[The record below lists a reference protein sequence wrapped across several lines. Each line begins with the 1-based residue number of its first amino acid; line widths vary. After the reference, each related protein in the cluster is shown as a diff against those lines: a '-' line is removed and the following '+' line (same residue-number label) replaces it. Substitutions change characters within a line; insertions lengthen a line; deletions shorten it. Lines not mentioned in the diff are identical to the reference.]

1 MKPFPIV
8 SLALATALV
17 TPPSFADDAG
27 DEAASTE
34 LFNAGRE
41 SMRRGEYAA
50 ACPKFAESARLK
62 PSVGALAKL
71 AECEEHERRLVSAYT
86 RWKQALNLA
95 RNLGDARAAD
105 VERQLARLDSQ
116 VPKLRV
122 VAGADLPPDA
132 VIRVDDLTLSTAGLG
147 VALPVELGQHIV
159 AASAPHAKPWSTTVD
174 VHDPGATVSVTLPP
188 LEAIRPSSD
197 QPGTSAP
204 AGERAS
210 LARPVTGSLFSA
222 SPATGGRSGGWR
234 TAGIAAAG
242 TGLAAAVAGG
252 VLGGYALRQR
262 DDAHCAGTVCPD
274 DPSAGMLRSAKSAA
288 DVSTAL
294 LIGGGALFATGVVVW
309 AVARPGSGTPQVG
322 VLPLPGGGMIAAGWE
337 VP

>member
-1 MKPFPIV
+1 MKHIPV
-8 SLALATALV
+8 VLLALAAALV
-17 TPPSFADDAG
+17 TPCSFADDAG

-105 VERQLARLDSQ
+105 VERQLARLDGQ

-122 VAGADLPPDA
+122 VAGADMPPDA

-147 VALPVELGQHIV
+147 VAFPVEMGQHIV
-159 AASAPHAKPWSTTVD
+159 AASAPHTRPWSTTVD
-174 VHDPGATVSVTLPP
+174 VHDPGATVSVTVPS
-188 LEAIRPSSD
+188 LEAIGPSPD
-197 QPGTSAP
+197 QPGTSA
-204 AGERAS
+204 
-210 LARPVTGSLFSA
+210 VTGDRPTQARHVPGPFTSL

-252 VLGGYALRQR
+252 VLGGFALRQR
-262 DDAHCAGTVCPD
+262 DEAHCVGTVCPD

-294 LIGGGALFATGVVVW
+294 LIAGGTLFATGVVVW
-309 AVARPGSGTPQVG
+309 AVAHPGSGTPQVG
-322 VLPLPGGGMIAAGWE
+322 VMPLPGGGMIAAGWE
-337 VP
+337 VR